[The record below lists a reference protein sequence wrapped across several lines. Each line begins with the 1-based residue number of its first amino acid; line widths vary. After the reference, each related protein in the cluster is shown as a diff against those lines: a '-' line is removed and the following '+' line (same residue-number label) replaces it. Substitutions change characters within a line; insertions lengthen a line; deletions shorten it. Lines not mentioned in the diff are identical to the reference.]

1 MLLQPRL
8 RCRHDPC
15 LPAGSVIINNC
26 AGCDRR
32 FRKLYEGISTIT
44 YREVLDSL
52 PGVSLPDY
60 GGVSMSVHD
69 SCSFRC
75 KPQVREAIRSLLCKM
90 NVTVVE
96 SEFSREKSICC
107 GDNLY
112 GHVPEAEVERFQK
125 MRAAQMPCGDV
136 AVTCISCIRS
146 MTVGGKR
153 ARYLPDLIF
162 GRDTPPMTDSLTDY
176 HNRLEAYIA
185 AH

>member
-1 MLLQPRL
+1 MLFQPRL
-8 RCRHDPC
+8 RCHHDPC

-44 YREVLDSL
+44 YWEVLDFL

-75 KPQVREAIRSLLCKM
+75 KPQVHGAIRSLLRKM
-90 NVTVVE
+90 NVTVAE

-107 GDNLY
+107 GD
-112 GHVPEAEVERFQK
+112 VV
-125 MRAAQMPCGDV
+125 
-136 AVTCISCIRS
+136 VTCISCIRS

-153 ARYLPDLIF
+153 ARYLPDVIF
-162 GRDTPPMTDSLTDY
+162 GRDTLPMTDGLTDY
-176 HNRLEAYIA
+176 HDRLEAYIA

>member
-44 YREVLDSL
+44 YWE
-52 PGVSLPDY
+52 
-60 GGVSMSVHD
+60 VHD

-75 KPQVREAIRSLLCKM
+75 KPQVHEAIRSLLRKM

-136 AVTCISCIRS
+136 VVTCISCIRS
-146 MTVGGKR
+146 MTVDGKR

-162 GRDTPPMTDSLTDY
+162 GRATPPMTDSLTDY
-176 HNRLEAYIA
+176 HDRLEAHIA

>member
-1 MLLQPRL
+1 MLQPRL

-44 YREVLDSL
+44 YWE
-52 PGVSLPDY
+52 
-60 GGVSMSVHD
+60 VHD

-75 KPQVREAIRSLLCKM
+75 KPQVHEAIRSLLRKM

-136 AVTCISCIRS
+136 VVTCIS
-146 MTVGGKR
+146 
-153 ARYLPDLIF
+153 
-162 GRDTPPMTDSLTDY
+162 
-176 HNRLEAYIA
+176 
-185 AH
+185 

>member
-8 RCRHDPC
+8 CCHHDPC

-44 YREVLDSL
+44 YREV
-52 PGVSLPDY
+52 
-60 GGVSMSVHD
+60 HD

-75 KPQVREAIRSLLCKM
+75 KQQVHEAIRSLLRKM

-96 SEFSREKSICC
+96 SEFSREKSIRC

-125 MRAAQMPCGDV
+125 MRAAQMPCDDV
-136 AVTCISCIRS
+136 VVTCISCIRS

-162 GRDTPPMTDSLTDY
+162 GRATPPMTDSLTDY
-176 HNRLEAYIA
+176 HDRLEAYIA